1 MSENEILEKEI
12 IPSVTIEETTL
23 IKEIPNEEPSKTP
36 FHEVID
42 FLRDI
47 IIILV
52 VVIFVRTYIAAPFQ
66 ISGSSMEENYHD
78 REFILVN
85 KFSYVDI

>member
-12 IPSVTIEETTL
+12 VPSVTTEETTP
-23 IKEIPNEEPSKTP
+23 IREIPTEESSKTP
-36 FHEVID
+36 FHEVI
-42 FLRDI
+42 DI

-66 ISGSSMEENYHD
+66 ISGSSMEESYHD

-85 KFSYVDI
+85 KFSYEDF